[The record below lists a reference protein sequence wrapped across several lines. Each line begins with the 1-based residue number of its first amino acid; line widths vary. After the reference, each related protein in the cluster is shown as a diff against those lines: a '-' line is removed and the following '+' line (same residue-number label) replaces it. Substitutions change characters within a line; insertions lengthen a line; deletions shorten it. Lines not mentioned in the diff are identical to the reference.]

1 MRLEL
6 LSLLLCCLLLF
17 NFFAYYNSLLLYPLL
32 IELESIE
39 LFVEVVIFVTDFLL
53 RPMGVKL
60 EEILLSM

>member
-17 NFFAYYNSLLLYPLL
+17 NLFAYYNSLLLYPLL

>member
-6 LSLLLCCLLLF
+6 LSLLLCFLLLF

-53 RPMGVKL
+53 RPIGVKL